1 VNVSPAL
8 ESKIMKLHS
17 RMEETVVQ
25 GRRRLLTTA
34 LVMGGL
40 LLGASGY
47 LWYLYSK
54 IAEFADARTVVELA
68 AAQIEPQLNAEASR
82 FGDTLEAQAPVVLD
96 QAEKA
101 VLAAPPQI
109 AREIQ
114 NYTSTF
120 VDKQLVSLESQAY
133 DVVSKT
139 LEGAITKARDDGI
152 DLSDEKQ
159 LDALVDSAAPTM
171 RDALKKAVDDL
182 YVEYTAGA
190 ENVGSYIEQLAEAG
204 ADKQLVSLESQ
215 AYDVVNKTL
224 EGAIAKAR
232 EDGIDLSD
240 EKQLDALVDSA
251 APTMRDALKK
261 AVDDL
266 YVEYTAGAENVG
278 SYIEQLAEA
287 GADKQLTPLQQ
298 SQREIL
304 LTGLALIKKIE
315 ADPKRAPL
323 QKVLEGRP

>member
-1 VNVSPAL
+1 MSDFVNVSPAL

-34 LVMGGL
+34 VVMGGL
-40 LLGASGY
+40 LLAASGY
-47 LWYLYSK
+47 LWFLYSK
-54 IAEFADARTVVELA
+54 IAEFADARTVIELA
-68 AAQIEPQLNAEASR
+68 AAQVEPQLNVEASR

-109 AREIQ
+109 AREVQ
-114 NYTSTF
+114 NYASTF
-120 VDKQLVSLESQAY
+120 VDKQLSSLESQAY

-139 LEGAITKARDDGI
+139 LDGAMVKAREEGV

-159 LDALVDSAAPTM
+159 LDALIDSAAPTM

-182 YVEYTAGA
+182 YREYTDGA
-190 ENVGSYIEQLAEAG
+190 NSLGAYIEQLAA
-204 ADKQLVSLESQ
+204 AD
-215 AYDVVNKTL
+215 
-224 EGAIAKAR
+224 
-232 EDGIDLSD
+232 
-240 EKQLDALVDSA
+240 
-251 APTMRDALKK
+251 
-261 AVDDL
+261 
-266 YVEYTAGAENVG
+266 
-278 SYIEQLAEA
+278 
-287 GADKQLTPLQQ
+287 ADTQLTPLQQ
-298 SQREIL
+298 SQRAIL

-323 QKVLEGRP
+323 QKVLDGRL

>member
-1 VNVSPAL
+1 MTFPRNNTFNNDFHHLPNPFISEAIRLIRSIPMSDSVNVSPAL

-34 LVMGGL
+34 LVMGSL

-82 FGDTLEAQAPVVLD
+82 FDDTLEAQAPVVLD

-109 AREIQ
+109 AHEVQ
-114 NYTSTF
+114 NYASTF
-120 VDKQLVSLESQAY
+120 VDKQVLSLESQAY
-133 DVVSKT
+133 DVVS
-139 LEGAITKARDDGI
+139 
-152 DLSDEKQ
+152 
-159 LDALVDSAAPTM
+159 
-171 RDALKKAVDDL
+171 
-182 YVEYTAGA
+182 
-190 ENVGSYIEQLAEAG
+190 
-204 ADKQLVSLESQ
+204 
-215 AYDVVNKTL
+215 KTL

-266 YVEYTAGAENVG
+266 YGEYITGADSLG
-278 SYIEQLAEA
+278 SYIEQLA
-287 GADKQLTPLQQ
+287 GAETQLTPLQK

-315 ADPKRAPL
+315 ADPTRAPL

>member
-1 VNVSPAL
+1 MSDFVNVSPAL

-34 LVMGGL
+34 IVMGGL
-40 LLGASGY
+40 LLAASGY
-47 LWYLYSK
+47 LWFLYSK
-54 IAEFADARTVVELA
+54 IAEFADARTVIELA
-68 AAQIEPQLNAEASR
+68 AAQVEPQLNVEASR

-109 AREIQ
+109 AREVQ
-114 NYTSTF
+114 NYASTF
-120 VDKQLVSLESQAY
+120 VDKQLSSLESQAY

-139 LEGAITKARDDGI
+139 LDGAMVKAREEGV

-159 LDALVDSAAPTM
+159 LDALIDSAAPTM

-182 YVEYTAGA
+182 YREYTDGA
-190 ENVGSYIEQLAEAG
+190 NSLGAYIEQLAA
-204 ADKQLVSLESQ
+204 AD
-215 AYDVVNKTL
+215 
-224 EGAIAKAR
+224 
-232 EDGIDLSD
+232 
-240 EKQLDALVDSA
+240 
-251 APTMRDALKK
+251 
-261 AVDDL
+261 
-266 YVEYTAGAENVG
+266 
-278 SYIEQLAEA
+278 
-287 GADKQLTPLQQ
+287 ADTQLTPLQQ
-298 SQREIL
+298 SQRAIL

-323 QKVLEGRP
+323 QKVLDGRL

>member
-1 VNVSPAL
+1 MSDSVNVSPAL

-34 LVMGGL
+34 VVMGGL
-40 LLGASGY
+40 LLAASGY

-68 AAQIEPQLNAEASR
+68 AAQVEPQLNVEASR

-109 AREIQ
+109 AREVH
-114 NYTSTF
+114 NYASTF
-120 VDKQLVSLESQAY
+120 VDKQLSSLESQAY
-133 DVVSKT
+133 DVASKT
-139 LEGAITKARDDGI
+139 LD
-152 DLSDEKQ
+152 
-159 LDALVDSAAPTM
+159 
-171 RDALKKAVDDL
+171 
-182 YVEYTAGA
+182 
-190 ENVGSYIEQLAEAG
+190 
-204 ADKQLVSLESQ
+204 
-215 AYDVVNKTL
+215 
-224 EGAIAKAR
+224 GAIAKAR

-240 EKQLDALVDSA
+240 EKQLDALIDSA

-261 AVDDL
+261 AVDEL
-266 YVEYTAGAENVG
+266 YGEYTVGADSLG
-278 SYIEQLAEA
+278 SYIEQLAAA
-287 GADKQLTPLQQ
+287 GADRQLTPLQQ

-315 ADPKRAPL
+315 SDPKRAPL
-323 QKVLEGRP
+323 QKVLDGRP

>member
-1 VNVSPAL
+1 MSDSVNVSPAL

-34 LVMGGL
+34 VVMGGL
-40 LLGASGY
+40 LLAASGY
-47 LWYLYSK
+47 LWFLYSK
-54 IAEFADARTVVELA
+54 IAEFADARTVIELA
-68 AAQIEPQLNAEASR
+68 AAQVEPQLNVEASR

-109 AREIQ
+109 AREVQ
-114 NYTSTF
+114 NYASTF
-120 VDKQLVSLESQAY
+120 VDKQLSSLEAQAY

-139 LEGAITKARDDGI
+139 LDGAMVKAREEGI

-159 LDALVDSAAPTM
+159 LDALIDSAAPTM

-182 YVEYTAGA
+182 YREYTVGA
-190 ENVGSYIEQLAEAG
+190 DSLGAYIEQLAA
-204 ADKQLVSLESQ
+204 AD
-215 AYDVVNKTL
+215 
-224 EGAIAKAR
+224 
-232 EDGIDLSD
+232 
-240 EKQLDALVDSA
+240 
-251 APTMRDALKK
+251 
-261 AVDDL
+261 
-266 YVEYTAGAENVG
+266 
-278 SYIEQLAEA
+278 
-287 GADKQLTPLQQ
+287 ADTQLTPLQQ
-298 SQREIL
+298 SQRAIL

-323 QKVLEGRP
+323 QKALDGRL